1 MPCSAT
7 FVPAEFNVNQ
17 RIPVA
22 VLGATGVVGQRFVAR
37 LAAHPWFEIAQLAA
51 SERSVGKTF
60 RDACAWRVSGVEAY
74 AGLGARGIV
83 ECSPAQVTAPVVFS
97 ALDTAAAAEVEPLFA
112 RAGAWVFSNASAF
125 RMAEDVPLLVP
136 EVNPEHLALLDVQRE
151 RRGWSGAIVCNPNC
165 TTAVLVSVLAPL
177 HRRFGVEA
185 VLMASMQAVSGAG
198 YPGVASLDALG
209 NVVPFIRGEEPKVE
223 EETRKLLGVFE
234 RGAIAPAECAVS
246 AHCHRVAVIDGHSEA
261 LSVRLRGA
269 PSVEAVRRAL
279 VEWRAEPQE
288 RRLPTAPP
296 TPLVVHDA
304 DDRPQPRLDAERDG
318 GMSVHVGRVR
328 ECAVLG
334 HKLFVMGNN
343 LERGAAGASVLNAE
357 LLRSRGML

>member
-1 MPCSAT
+1 VS
-7 FVPAEFNVNQ
+7 Q

-37 LAAHPWFEIAQLAA
+37 LAAHPWFELVQIAA
-51 SERSVGKTF
+51 SERSVGKLF

-74 AGLGARGIV
+74 AGLGAREIV
-83 ECSPAQVTAPVVFS
+83 ACEPSQVRAPLVFS
-97 ALDTAAAAEVEPLFA
+97 ALDSAAAAELEPQFA
-112 RAGAWVFSNASAF
+112 RAGALVFSNAGAF

-136 EVNPEHLALLDVQRE
+136 EVNPGHLELLPVQRE

-165 TTAVLVSVLAPL
+165 TTAVLVSALAPL

-185 VLMASMQAVSGAG
+185 VFMASLQAVSGAG
-198 YPGVASLDALG
+198 YPGVPSLDALG

-223 EETRKLLGVFE
+223 EETRKLLGRFE
-234 RGAIAPAECAVS
+234 RGAISPADCAVS
-246 AHCHRVAVIDGHSEA
+246 AHCHRVAVVDGHSEA
-261 LSVRLRGA
+261 ISVRLRGA

-288 RRLPTAPP
+288 RGLPTAPP
-296 TPLVVHDA
+296 TPLVVHEVE
-304 DDRPQPRLDAERDG
+304 DRPQPRLDVERDG
-318 GMSVHVGRVR
+318 GMSVHIGRVR

-334 HKLFVMGNN
+334 HKLFVMGHN

-357 LLRSRGML
+357 LMRARGMF